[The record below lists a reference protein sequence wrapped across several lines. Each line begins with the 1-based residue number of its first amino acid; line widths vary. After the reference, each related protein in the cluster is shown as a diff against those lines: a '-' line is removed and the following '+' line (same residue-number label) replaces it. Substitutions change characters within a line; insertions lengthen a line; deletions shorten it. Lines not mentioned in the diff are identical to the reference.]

1 MGITSRCVL
10 QLYLLTNKISNQ
22 VTLTLP
28 QFKPNKKWSVPSAP
42 KIKPGGPVVVPS
54 KSSATAT
61 TSTTVKEA
69 DPKRKAI
76 EKPKPTGK
84 LDWSNAKTKEQKA
97 AENKE
102 KKFDDAKVKK
112 EEQEKKAKRDEEMRV
127 KKEEAKK
134 KKEQMAKERERET
147 VKMEVS
153 KDDHKKV
160 RLSLS
165 FWSLLCITE
174 ILLLVSA
181 PEHSSLTLIPTQNLS
196 PRHDNPRNQ

>member
-1 MGITSRCVL
+1 M
-10 QLYLLTNKISNQ
+10 
-22 VTLTLP
+22 
-28 QFKPNKKWSVPSAP
+28 
-42 KIKPGGPVVVPS
+42 
-54 KSSATAT
+54 
-61 TSTTVKEA
+61 KEA
-69 DPKRKAI
+69 DPKRKAT

-97 AENKE
+97 AEIKE
-102 KKFDDAKVKK
+102 KKSDDAKVKK

-165 FWSLLCITE
+165 FWSLLCVTE
-174 ILLLVSA
+174 VLLLVSA
-181 PEHSSLTLIPTQNLS
+181 PEHSSLTLIPTQNLY